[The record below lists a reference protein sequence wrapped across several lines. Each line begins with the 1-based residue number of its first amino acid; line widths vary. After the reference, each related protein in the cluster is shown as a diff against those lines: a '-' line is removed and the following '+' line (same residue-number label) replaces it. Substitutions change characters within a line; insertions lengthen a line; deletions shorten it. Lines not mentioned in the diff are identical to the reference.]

1 MLAADRLLLE
11 TNLRQRA
18 IQLREKELNLFTENF
33 GSVGTQAAVL
43 AGFTTTCFIE
53 ITIPED
59 VHFLAKLILQLSAV
73 FTICA
78 NITCVSLSTIVSVW
92 GSGKALRGKDGS
104 MDEAVDG
111 MNDERELIFRA
122 FDYGLAGNLFTVMW
136 AAIILMDP
144 LTAGL
149 GCLII
154 VFTGYL
160 IFSNVQRIR
169 KKFHLDECV
178 HLKDLT
184 IGYAKMPSGM
194 V

>member
-1 MLAADRLLLE
+1 MLAADRMLLE

-33 GSVGTQAAVL
+33 TSVGTQAAVM

-53 ITIPED
+53 ITLPEN
-59 VHFLAKLILQLSAV
+59 VNFYAKFLLHMSVV

-111 MNDERELIFRA
+111 MNDEKELIFRA
-122 FDYGLAGNLFTVMW
+122 FDMGLAGNLMTVTCATFIIMDTNVAIPAAAGIAFTAYFIM
-136 AAIILMDP
+136 
-144 LTAGL
+144 
-149 GCLII
+149 
-154 VFTGYL
+154 
-160 IFSNVQRIR
+160 SNVKRIR
-169 KKFHLDECV
+169 KKFFLDECV

-184 IGYAKMPSGM
+184 GILLQ
-194 V
+194 